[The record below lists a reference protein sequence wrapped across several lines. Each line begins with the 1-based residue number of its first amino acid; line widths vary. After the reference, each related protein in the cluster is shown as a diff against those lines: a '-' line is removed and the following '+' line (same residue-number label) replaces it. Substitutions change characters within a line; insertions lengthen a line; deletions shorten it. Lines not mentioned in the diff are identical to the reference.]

1 MRRIATLLGWTLGLL
16 LFGPFSSGL
25 ISSGLVSPGFT
36 SPLLLASEPQPTSG
50 QRPDHDAGRSAAPRL
65 ATFDFALGETLNAL
79 GHPPV
84 AQAGLDGYD
93 HYARETGIFPADTA
107 NLGGRFQPNFEYL
120 ASQKPDAILIS
131 PPAHTNLIP
140 KLSRIAPVETF
151 RLYQFADTAPDD
163 WHTLEAITRALG
175 RQVQDPQAAQQ
186 LIRRTA
192 QQMDQLEAQ
201 VAGVKTPLLLV
212 RLIDERHLRI
222 FGPGSLEGMVLKRL
236 GLTNAWNGSLG
247 RWGFVQTTA
256 DQVFQL
262 NARLILLE
270 SPYTAPGSQQ
280 QLLSQGVWQYWPSAQ
295 RGDHRIVPIN
305 FWSWGG
311 LPSAQRFAQGLVK
324 ALQAPSQ
331 RPAQTSEEATE

>member
-1 MRRIATLLGWTLGLL
+1 MRRIATLLGLLLGLAASGWAL
-16 LFGPFSSGL
+16 SS
-25 ISSGLVSPGFT
+25 V
-36 SPLLLASEPQPTSG
+36 
-50 QRPDHDAGRSAAPRL
+50 AAPRL

-84 AQAGLDGYD
+84 AQAGLDGYQ
-93 HYARETGIFPADTA
+93 HYARQTGIFPPETA

-140 KLSRIAPVETF
+140 KLTPIAPVETF
-151 RLYQFADTAPDD
+151 RLYHFAETAPDD
-163 WHTLEAITRALG
+163 WLTIENMTRALG
-175 RQVQDPQAAQQ
+175 RRVQDPHAAQQ
-186 LIRRTA
+186 LIMQTQ
-192 QQMDQLEAQ
+192 QQMDQLKAQ
-201 VAGVKTPLLLV
+201 VAAVKSPLLLV

-236 GLTNAWNGSLG
+236 GLTNAWTKPLG

-270 SPYTAPGSQQ
+270 SPYVETGLQQ
-280 QLLSQGVWQYWPSAQ
+280 QLLSQGVWQYWASAQ
-295 RGDHRIVPIN
+295 RGDHRVVPIN

-311 LPSAQRFAQGLVK
+311 LPSAQRFATGLVQALKRPSK
-324 ALQAPSQ
+324 AMNQ
-331 RPAQTSEEATE
+331 RSEEATE